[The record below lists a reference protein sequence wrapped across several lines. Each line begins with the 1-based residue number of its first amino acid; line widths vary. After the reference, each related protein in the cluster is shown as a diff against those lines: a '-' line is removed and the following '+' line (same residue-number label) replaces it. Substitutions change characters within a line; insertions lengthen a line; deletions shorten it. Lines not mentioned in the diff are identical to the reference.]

1 MEPLDQSFMK
11 TKPVLPLVISMAL
24 PMTLSMLVN
33 SLYNIVDSYFVASM
47 SEAAMTALSLVY
59 PLQNLETAV
68 LVGFMVG
75 VNALVAYYSGAKQ
88 PENADRCASL
98 GLLFSLVHGAVLAVF
113 CIAVMPRFL
122 AMFTTDES
130 IIALGVEYANIVFLF
145 TLPNAAAIAYEK
157 VFQAVG
163 RMKVSMVCMGLG
175 CVVNIVLDP
184 LMIFGLG
191 PFPAMGMRGAALA
204 TGIGQTAALVG
215 YLLIAWRRPLNVR
228 LRVKYMKP
236 RRDLCKRLYGI
247 GLPSTLSLSLP
258 SFQIS
263 VLNGIA
269 GVFGAGYVLVLGAY
283 FKLQSFLYM
292 TANGVVQGMRPL
304 VAYNHGAD
312 ERGRVKKILR
322 TALGLIG
329 SVMALGTALCWLMPE
344 ALIGLFTENTE
355 TLALGQSAL
364 RIICIGFLPSALS
377 LAISGAFEGLG
388 RGDRSLIISVLRCI
402 VPLLPLAFLLSRAFG
417 ATGVFH
423 AFYITETI
431 AAALSWLLW
440 LRHRF

>member
-1 MEPLDQSFMK
+1 MK

-75 VNALVAYYSGAKQ
+75 VNALVAYFTGAKQ

-184 LMIFGLG
+184 LMIFGIG

-228 LRVKYMKP
+228 IRIEYMKP

-247 GLPSTLSLSLP
+247 GLPSTLSLALP

-263 VLNGIA
+263 ALNGIVGA
-269 GVFGAGYVLVLGAY
+269 FGAGYVLVLGAY

-292 TANGVVQGMRPL
+292 TANGVVQGMRPI

-329 SVMALGTALCWLMPE
+329 SVMALGTALCWLMPGP
-344 ALIGLFTENTE
+344 LIGLFTENAE
-355 TLALGQSAL
+355 TIALGQGAL
-364 RIICIGFLPSALS
+364 RIICIGFLPSAVS

-402 VPLLPLAFLLSRAFG
+402 VPLLPLAFLLSRAIG
-417 ATGVFH
+417 AAGVFH

-431 AAALSWLLW
+431 AAAISWLLW